1 MIFENTIGHQ
11 FSASFTLDGTAVD
24 LTGGTITLRLGLP
37 DGTSADHSAATTAE
51 PGQAAYLTAD
61 GDLTPAGKWRRQWVV
76 ELADG
81 STYYSPIVAFNVMEA
96 L

>member
-1 MIFENTIGHQ
+1 MIGENTIGHQ
-11 FSASFTLDGTAVD
+11 FSAVFTIDGTAVD
-24 LTGGTITLRLGLP
+24 LAGGTITLRLELP
-37 DGTSADHSAATTAE
+37 DGTSADHTAATTAE